1 MALDFTTG
9 VLDPRVT
16 ITRALN
22 TATRVNSSGLIE
34 GVNANLPRFDYDPT
48 TLAPKGL
55 LIEETRANLLAY
67 SDQFNVGAGWAQN
80 NVTISANSTT
90 SPDGTANADKIIED
104 TATSSHRIATGPT
117 LAVTPYTMSVFAK
130 ASGRN
135 WIIVGSASD
144 GRFAYFNIS
153 NGTIG
158 TLVGGATA
166 TITNFGNGWYRCA
179 TTFTP
184 TTAAVRTLAIWLA
197 NADNSA
203 TYTGDGTSGAFL
215 YGAQLEAGSFATS
228 YIPTTTTSLTRN
240 ADVVSMTGTNFSDW
254 YNASEGAFYVEANVP
269 TNVDNNTGNYYL
281 AASDGTIANQI
292 ILAEVNGTVGQ
303 IQTGGFLQ
311 FNSKVGVEPTG
322 IVKAALA
329 YKTNDVILCV
339 DGTLGTLD
347 TSVALPTVNRLSIG
361 ARGDLNT
368 LTFLNGN
375 IRRVSYW
382 PQRLINAE
390 AQAFSK

>member
-1 MALDFTTG
+1 MGIGGQPVITPAYSPTATERVLPRMALDFTTG

-16 ITRALN
+16 VTRALN
-22 TATRVNSSGLIE
+22 TATITNSTGVLEI
-34 GVNANLPRFDYDPT
+34 VNANLPRFDYNPT
-48 TLAPKGL
+48 TLANRGL
-55 LIEETRANLLAY
+55 LIEELRSNLFINSLINGTSLTTQTVAVTAV
-67 SDQFNVGAGWAQN
+67 SH
-80 NVTISANSTT
+80 TISFY
-90 SPDGTANADKIIED
+90 GT
-104 TATSSHRIATGPT
+104 
-117 LAVTPYTMSVFAK
+117 
-130 ASGRN
+130 
-135 WIIVGSASD
+135 
-144 GRFAYFNIS
+144 
-153 NGTIG
+153 GTITISG
-158 TLVGGATA
+158 AATA
-166 TITNFGNGWYRCA
+166 TVTGAGVYPARQ
-179 TTFTP
+179 TLTFTP
-184 TTAAVRTLAIWLA
+184 IVGALVCTV
-197 NADNSA
+197 
-203 TYTGDGTSGAFL
+203 TGSVQ
-215 YGAQLEAGSFATS
+215 YAQLEVGAFATS
-228 YIPTTTTSLTRN
+228 FIPTAAASVTRN
-240 ADVVSMTGTNFSDW
+240 ADVVSMTGANFSDW

-281 AASDGTIANQI
+281 AASDGTIANHI

-303 IQTGGFLQ
+303 ISTGGFLQ
-311 FNSKVGVEPTG
+311 FNSRVGVEPTG
-322 IVKAALA
+322 IVKAVLA